1 LINGLLSIETSMSR
15 RTLPLNDTLYDYL
28 LSVSLPEPEVLR
40 QLRAE
45 TARHPRAEM
54 QIAPEQ
60 GQFMALLARL
70 MGARRALE
78 IGVFTGYSALWV
90 ALALPP
96 DGELIACDLNEEYT
110 AVARRYWEAAGV
122 ADRITLRLG
131 PARDTLEALLA
142 EGAAGTFDLAF
153 IDADKESY
161 EHYYERTLHLV
172 RPGGL
177 ILLDNLLMRGR
188 VVDPTNRAPAVE
200 AIRQLNE
207 KLHRDPRVDY
217 VLLPVGDGL
226 GLARRR

>member
-1 LINGLLSIETSMSR
+1 MAR
-15 RTLPLNDTLYDYL
+15 QTLPLNDTLYDYL
-28 LSVSLPEPEVLR
+28 LTVSLREPEVLR
-40 QLRAE
+40 LLRAE

-70 MGARRALE
+70 IGARRALE

-96 DGELIACDLNEEYT
+96 DGQLIACEVNEAYT

-122 ADRITLRLG
+122 ADRIALRLG
-131 PARDTLEALLA
+131 PALKTLEALLA
-142 EGAAGTFDLAF
+142 EGAAGTFDLVF
-153 IDADKESY
+153 IDADKETY
-161 EHYYERTLHLV
+161 DAYYERALELV

-177 ILLDNLLMRGR
+177 ILLDNLLMGGR
-188 VVDPTNRAPAVE
+188 VADPSNREPSVE
-200 AIRQLNE
+200 AIRRLNE
-207 KLHRDPRVDY
+207 KLCRDLRVDY
-217 VLLPVGDGL
+217 ALLPLADGL